1 MNETEFEW
9 DDGKA
14 AQNYAD
20 HGVTFET
27 ATEIFKDP
35 SAIERLDDREDYGE
49 DRYVIIGMVDDRVLC
64 VVYTL
69 RNGAVRI
76 ISARGA
82 EPHERR
88 RYHEDN
94 A

>member
-1 MNETEFEW
+1 MNDGEFEW
-9 DDGKA
+9 DDAKA
-14 AQNYAD
+14 AQNEAD
-20 HGVTFET
+20 HGVNFEVAKLVFNDPF
-27 ATEIFKDP
+27 AT
-35 SAIERLDDREDYGE
+35 ERLDDREDYGE
-49 DRYVIIGMVDDRVLC
+49 DRYVIIGMIDSRLLC
-64 VVYTL
+64 VAYTL
-69 RNGAVRI
+69 RNGTIRI

>member
-1 MNETEFEW
+1 MNDNGFEW
-9 DDGKA
+9 DDAKD

-20 HGVTFET
+20 HGVTFDT
-27 ATEIFKDP
+27 ARRVFADP
-35 SAIERLDDREDYGE
+35 FATERLDDREDYGE
-49 DRYVIIGMVDDRVLC
+49 DRYVIIGMVDGRLLS

-69 RNGAVRI
+69 RNGSIRI

-82 EPHERR
+82 EPLERR

-94 A
+94 T